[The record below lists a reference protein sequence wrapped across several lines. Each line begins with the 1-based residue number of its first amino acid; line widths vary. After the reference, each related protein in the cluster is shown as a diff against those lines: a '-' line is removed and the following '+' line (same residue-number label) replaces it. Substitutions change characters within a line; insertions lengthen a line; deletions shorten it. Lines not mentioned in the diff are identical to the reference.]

1 MELHVCTCWKSI
13 IPFRLEL
20 NFKRNSFLSAK
31 QERREKNEKKTKLE
45 ELVTISGEYCREYTE
60 RNEKRASQHV
70 LKMADN
76 KKTLYSKARS

>member
-1 MELHVCTCWKSI
+1 MSFQLFPNGLK
-13 IPFRLEL
+13 FLETW
-20 NFKRNSFLSAK
+20 FLK
-31 QERREKNEKKTKLE
+31 GFH
-45 ELVTISGEYCREYTE
+45 VTISGEYCREYTE

>member
-1 MELHVCTCWKSI
+1 MLI
-13 IPFRLEL
+13 ILGYSRKMHTPQRMATIFDP
-20 NFKRNSFLSAK
+20 
-31 QERREKNEKKTKLE
+31 
-45 ELVTISGEYCREYTE
+45 VTISGEYCREYTE